1 MQALPVDG
9 VVLVTTPQALATM
22 VVTKA
27 VRLVKQLGGEILG
40 VVENMSYVKQPDGSR
55 LEVFGP
61 SQGLKLVIAA
71 NAPLIAN
78 IPIDPEIAKDADEG
92 TIESYVSE
100 ESDALVDNFL
110 KTAPMKTPPA
120 MAASRS

>member
-1 MQALPVDG
+1 
-9 VVLVTTPQALATM
+9 M

-40 VVENMSYVKQPDGSR
+40 VVENMAYVKTPDGKR

-78 IPIDPEIAKDADEG
+78 IPIDPEIAKDADNG
-92 TIESYVSE
+92 DIESYSSPE
-100 ESDALVDNFL
+100 TDDLTENFL
-110 KTAPMKTPPA
+110 KTAPMKAPPA
-120 MAASRS
+120 MA